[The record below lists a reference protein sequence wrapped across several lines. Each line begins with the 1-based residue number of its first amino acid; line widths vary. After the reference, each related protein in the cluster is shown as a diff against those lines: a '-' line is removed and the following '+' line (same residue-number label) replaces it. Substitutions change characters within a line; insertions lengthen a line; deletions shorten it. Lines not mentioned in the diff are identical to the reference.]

1 MPGMMDTVLNLGLN
15 DEIAESFAEKIGNKR
30 FVYDSYRRF
39 IQMFADVVK
48 GYAKSKFETII
59 DEIKVKK
66 ATYVINN
73 DSTLLKLEED
83 FNRLFPE
90 FLNIYSQKNKTIL
103 KKNF

>member
-1 MPGMMDTVLNLGLN
+1 MIQPLGK
-15 DEIAESFAEKIGNKR
+15 SFT
-30 FVYDSYRRF
+30 FQF
-39 IQMFADVVK
+39 
-48 GYAKSKFETII
+48 I
-59 DEIKVKK
+59 DEIKIKK

-83 FNRLFPE
+83 FNRLLPE